1 MNNNI
6 ENAADANGAEERAA
20 AQDEARIA
28 LGPPPV
34 RPARQ
39 QAVRDARFLRQLD
52 RMNVNDETAARR
64 LVFPPGAE

>member
-1 MNNNI
+1 MNNIIN
-6 ENAADANGAEERAA
+6 NVDANAGEERAA
-20 AQDEARIA
+20 AQEEARIA

-39 QAVRDARFLRQLD
+39 QAVRDARFLRQLN